1 LIVLDTHVWIWWV
14 DGGAR
19 LTTAQQEAIAAEQQ
33 NGDIGISAISC
44 WEIALLTARGR
55 LQLRADVLAWLRDEL
70 SYPGVRLL
78 PLSPEV
84 AVRANRLPEP
94 FHRDPADRILVA
106 TALEHVCP
114 LVTSDARI
122 LAYPHVTTIH

>member
-1 LIVLDTHVWIWWV
+1 MIVLDTHVWIWWV
-14 DGGAR
+14 DGSAR

-55 LQLRADVLAWLRDEL
+55 LQLRADVLTWLRDEL
-70 SYPGVRLL
+70 AYPGVRLL

-84 AVRANRLPEP
+84 AIRANRLPEP

-106 TALEHVCP
+106 TAFEHACP

-122 LAYPHVTTIH
+122 LAYPHATTIH